1 MQNLCKLSR
10 VNGKSRASL
19 LNHSGLGWLS
29 LGGSDG
35 YSVLTTLLPAECDM
49 EFAVPLLP
57 ATLLQ
62 RYKRFLADA
71 VTPTGETLTLH
82 CPNTGRMTGC
92 AGAGWS
98 IWYSLSDNP
107 KRKHAATWEL
117 SVSEAGHW
125 IGVNTARANGLVAE
139 VLLGPLFPE
148 LAGYHQLLREQPY
161 GEEGSRIDLLARGED
176 CRDCYIEVKSV
187 TLLGEQGLGYFPDAP
202 SVRGVK
208 HLREL
213 TRLARAGQPAVLLF
227 CVQHSGIQAVAPA
240 AHIDPDYAKA
250 LVEAVAAGV
259 AVWALGCEI
268 SPQAV
273 RGVRRL
279 PVRLNKESGAC

>member
-1 MQNLCKLSR
+1 
-10 VNGKSRASL
+10 
-19 LNHSGLGWLS
+19 
-29 LGGSDG
+29 
-35 YSVLTTLLPAECDM
+35 M
-49 EFAVPLLP
+49 EFVPPLQP
-57 ATLLQ
+57 ARLLQ

-71 VTPTGETLTLH
+71 LTPTGETLTLH

-92 AGAGWS
+92 ADPGWQ

-117 SVSEAGHW
+117 SVSDAGHW

-148 LAGYHQLLREQPY
+148 LTGYGQLLREQPY
-161 GEEGSRIDLLARGED
+161 GEEGSRIDLLARGEG
-176 CRDCYIEVKSV
+176 CQDCYIEVKSV
-187 TLLGEQGLGYFPDAP
+187 TLLGDKGLGYFPDAP

-227 CVQHSGIQAVAPA
+227 CVQHSGIEAVAPA

-250 LVEAVAAGV
+250 LAEAAAAGV

-268 SPQAV
+268 SAQTL

-279 PVRLNKESGAC
+279 PVQINKEAETC